1 VREVAHDGE
10 ATPIHQKEDSFKT
23 VIEEFLEY
31 TGVERGLSAATV
43 RSYRSDLKEYER
55 WCKDHGISRIS
66 DIQRQTIE
74 SFISSLKQ
82 YSPASRARM
91 LASIHGLHRFAFS
104 QGIVSDDVSESI
116 KPPELGRHL
125 PDVLT
130 VDEVTRLIESAS
142 IGTGTDPISLRDR
155 ALLEFLY
162 ASGARVSEAVGVN
175 SSDLDLKDGLV
186 RLTGKGNKQRLVPL
200 GSHACDACT
209 KYLNAGRPVLQARV
223 HGTCER
229 SAVFLNKR
237 GKRLSRQSVWEII
250 QVCAK
255 RAKITKRVHP
265 HTLRHCF
272 ATHLLEGG
280 ADVRTVQE
288 LLGHASVTTTQIY
301 THISQ
306 QQLRAAYEQAH
317 PRAH

>member
-1 VREVAHDGE
+1 MSYSSQHSALSTAID
-10 ATPIHQKEDSFKT
+10 Q
-23 VIEEFLEY
+23 FLEY
-31 TGVERGLSAATV
+31 TGVERGLSPATV
-43 RSYRSDLKEYER
+43 RSYRSDLREYEK
-55 WCKDHGISRIS
+55 WCSHRGIS
-66 DIQRQTIE
+66 TIDTITRE
-74 SFISSLKQ
+74 GIEQFIASLGSF
-82 YSPASRARM
+82 SPASRARM

-104 QGIVSDDVSESI
+104 QGMVSEDVSRSI
-116 KPPELGRHL
+116 RPPELGRRL
-125 PDVLT
+125 PDVLS
-130 VDEVTRLIESAS
+130 VSEVTRLIHAAS
-142 IGTGTDPISLRDR
+142 VGTGTDPVSLRDR

-162 ASGARVSEAVGVN
+162 ASGARVSEAVGIN
-175 SSDLDLKDGLV
+175 SADLDLKDGLV

-200 GSHACDACT
+200 GSHACRACQR
-209 KYLNAGRPVLQARV
+209 YLNAGRPVLQKRAK
-223 HGTCER
+223 GDQER

-250 QVCAK
+250 QVCAQ
-255 RAKITKRVHP
+255 RAKITKPVHP

-288 LLGHASVTTTQIY
+288 LLGHSSVTTTQIY

-306 QQLRAAYEQAH
+306 QQLRKAYEQAH

>member
-1 VREVAHDGE
+1 MVQRSADTSSCQREN
-10 ATPIHQKEDSFKT
+10 SFHT
-23 VIEEFLEY
+23 IIQEFLEY

-43 RSYRSDLKEYER
+43 RSYRSDLKEYEH
-55 WCKDHGISRIS
+55 WCEDRGISQMS
-66 DIQRQTIE
+66 DIHRETIE
-74 SFISSLKQ
+74 AFISSLEQ

-104 QGIVSDDVSESI
+104 QGVVSDDVSESI

-130 VDEVTRLIESAS
+130 VNEVTRLIEAAS
-142 IGTGTDPISLRDR
+142 VGTGIDPISLRDR

-162 ASGARVSEAVGVN
+162 ASGARVSEAVGIN

-209 KYLNAGRPVLQARV
+209 KYLNTGRPVLQARA
-223 HGTCER
+223 HGTRER

-237 GKRLSRQSVWEII
+237 GRRLSRQSVWEII
-250 QVCAK
+250 QVCAQ

-306 QQLRAAYEQAH
+306 KQLRAAYEQAH